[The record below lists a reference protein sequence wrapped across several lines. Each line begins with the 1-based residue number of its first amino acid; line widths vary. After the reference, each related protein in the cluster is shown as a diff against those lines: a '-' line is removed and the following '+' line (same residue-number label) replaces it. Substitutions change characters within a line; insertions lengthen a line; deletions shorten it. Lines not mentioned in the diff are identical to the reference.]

1 MDGSDGTVP
10 WPLQERHADSGWS
23 DSLMDAH
30 VASVLSPD
38 MLDALRRL
46 DADDGGS
53 ELLEVV
59 ALCLRL
65 KEPMLL
71 TIAVGRWAW
80 PITLY
85 PEHGLYRAPID
96 WSCAPPPGLAR
107 AQLLDCGPAL
117 LAPPRLAGPQRGTPP
132 NHYPLAGLT
141 WTLALLGPR
150 TTPLRTLA
158 RTERF
163 RTITRTTTRT
173 TPPAATRDAA
183 EPGWRLPGALG
194 SAVARL
200 AGSSASLGE
209 VARWPGLDRARAS
222 RLLNGLFLDERL
234 ILIDAPARQGD
245 TTSAWSDTVSDTVP
259 SRWPLWARMARR
271 SPGGRYAGH
280 WLS

>member
-1 MDGSDGTVP
+1 MDGSDDTVP

-38 MLDALRRL
+38 MLEALRRL

-53 ELLEVV
+53 ELLEVA

-71 TIAVGRWAW
+71 TIAVGGWAW

-96 WSCAPPPGLAR
+96 WSRAPPQGLSQ
-107 AQLLDCGPAL
+107 AQLLDCEPAL
-117 LAPPRLAGPQRGTPP
+117 LAPPPLAARQRGTLP

-150 TTPLRTLA
+150 ATLLRTLA

-163 RTITRTTTRT
+163 RSTTGGS
-173 TPPAATRDAA
+173 AASV
-183 EPGWRLPGALG
+183 WRLPGALG

-234 ILIDAPARQGD
+234 ILIDEPARRSD
-245 TTSAWSDTVSDTVP
+245 AASAWSDTVSAPVP
-259 SRWPLWARMARR
+259 SRWPLWARLVRR
-271 SPGGRYAGH
+271 PADARYARH
-280 WLS
+280 WQA

>member
-1 MDGSDGTVP
+1 MDGADDTVP

-30 VASVLSPD
+30 AASVLSPD

-46 DADDGGS
+46 ATDGGS

-71 TIAVGRWAW
+71 TIAVGGWAW

-96 WSCAPPPGLAR
+96 WTRAPPQDLAR
-107 AQLLDCGPAL
+107 ARLLDCEPAL
-117 LAPPRLAGPQRGTPP
+117 LAPPRLAGRQRGTPP

-150 TTPLRTLA
+150 TTPLRMLA

-163 RTITRTTTRT
+163 RTTMRT
-173 TPPAATRDAA
+173 TPPAATHEAA

-234 ILIDAPARQGD
+234 ILIDAPAQRGD
-245 TTSAWSDTVSDTVP
+245 TASAWSDTVSDPVA

-271 SPGGRYAGH
+271 SPGGRYAEH

>member
-1 MDGSDGTVP
+1 MDGSDDTVP

-23 DSLMDAH
+23 DSLMGAH
-30 VASVLSPD
+30 AASVLSPD

-46 DADDGGS
+46 DADGDGS
-53 ELLEVV
+53 DLLEVV

-71 TIAVGRWAW
+71 TICVGGWAW

-96 WSCAPPPGLAR
+96 WSRAPPQGLSQ
-107 AQLLDCGPAL
+107 AQLLDCEPAL
-117 LAPPRLAGPQRGTPP
+117 LAPPRLAGRQRGTPP

-150 TTPLRTLA
+150 STLLHALA
-158 RTERF
+158 RTGRF
-163 RTITRTTTRT
+163 RSTTGDS
-173 TPPAATRDAA
+173 AAT
-183 EPGWRLPGALG
+183 GWRLPGALG

-222 RLLNGLFLDERL
+222 RLLNGLFLDEHL
-234 ILIDAPARQGD
+234 ILIDEPARRSD
-245 TTSAWSDTVSDTVP
+245 MASAWSDTVSEPVP
-259 SRWPLWARMARR
+259 SRWPLWQRMVRR
-271 SPGGRYAGH
+271 TGDARYAAH
-280 WLS
+280 WRS

>member
-1 MDGSDGTVP
+1 MDGADDTVP
-10 WPLQERHADSGWS
+10 WPLQERHANSGWS

-30 VASVLSPD
+30 AASVLSPD

-46 DADDGGS
+46 GTDGGS

-71 TIAVGRWAW
+71 TIAVGGWAW

-96 WSCAPPPGLAR
+96 WSRAPPQGLAR
-107 AQLLDCGPAL
+107 AQLLDCEPAL
-117 LAPPRLAGPQRGTPP
+117 LAPPRLASRQRTTPP
-132 NHYPLAGLT
+132 NHYPLARLT

-158 RTERF
+158 HTERF
-163 RTITRTTTRT
+163 RTTTRT
-173 TPPAATRDAA
+173 TPPATPPAATRDAT

-234 ILIDAPARQGD
+234 ILIDAPAQHRD
-245 TTSAWSDTVSDTVP
+245 TASAWSDTVSDPAP
-259 SRWPLWARMARR
+259 SRWPLWVRMVRR
-271 SPGGRYAGH
+271 PADARYAGH